1 MNILLTLIL
10 KMQMNTKQLENTI
23 ISYKLNNIS
32 IRRFSLIEPAL
43 DITSDFNLK
52 NLNLAFNLSYAILK
66 EQNIFQTQL
75 TVVNNYMLNN
85 RNIKLIELVLVCDFE
100 IKNLSSFIKINNKKF
115 ILPDDLLKTLIDLTY
130 STARGIIF
138 SKTQGSFLNQFILPV
153 IDPKAL
159 IQSMMNQNK

>member
-1 MNILLTLIL
+1 
-10 KMQMNTKQLENTI
+10 MNTKQLENTI

-85 RNIKLIELVLVCDFE
+85 RIIKLIELALVCDFE
-100 IKNLSSFIKINNKKF
+100 IKNLSSFIQMANEKF
-115 ILPDDLLKTLIDLTY
+115 ILPDDLLTTLVGITY

-153 IDPKAL
+153 IDSKAL
-159 IQSMMNQNK
+159 IQSTMNKNM

>member
-1 MNILLTLIL
+1 
-10 KMQMNTKQLENTI
+10 MNTKQLENTT

-43 DITSDFNLK
+43 DITSNFNLK
-52 NLNLAFNLSYAILK
+52 NLNLAFNLVYSILK
-66 EQNIFQTQL
+66 EQNIFQIQL

-100 IKNLSSFIKINNKKF
+100 IKNLSSIIQMNNEKF

-138 SKTQGSFLNQFILPV
+138 SKTQGSFLNQFIIPV
-153 IDPKAL
+153 IDSKAL
-159 IQSMMNQNK
+159 IQSMINQNM